1 MQCEPIQATIPE
13 INLASVQSS
22 FAALERKAAKLKLPI
37 PTLTIGKPYWVEC
50 KDERGNDIAI
60 EYVNI
65 EINGEVPMIK
75 HWRLVAVLEHITG
88 GTLVKQIDLSIEIPT
103 SYFKAT
109 SDCHHCQTYRQRN
122 KTFLLY
128 NSDTG
133 KLFQVGTT
141 CLSDFTGFD
150 WEGWV
155 SYYEMLFR
163 FKETFGEESETS
175 FGSGER
181 ITGIP
186 LQMVIEQSVAI
197 IEKYGYKKKEVE
209 YYYKISTSTALRME
223 LIDRLNKRE
232 GKYLEPTPEHTEKAK
247 QVINWVLSLEDKPE
261 NERSSYEWSLLVLF
275 KSGYIKWDNMGIAC
289 SAVASYQ
296 RAMEQAKIKEAS
308 KWQGKVGDKLETTV
322 DVVNV
327 TPIDGQ
333 YGITYLYKMID
344 KSGNVLTWFASK
356 KALDACNNVKIKGTI
371 KQHREFAGIQQ
382 TVLTRVKPL

>member
-1 MQCEPIQATIPE
+1 MQCEPIQATIPSY
-13 INLASVQSS
+13 NLNMIKTD
-22 FAALERKAAKLKLPI
+22 FYALVKKAQKLNLPL
-37 PTLTIGKPYWVEC
+37 PTFTEGKPYWVQR
-50 KDERGNDIAI
+50 KN
-60 EYVNI
+60 EYGDDYAEEFIDI
-65 EINGEVPMIK
+65 EITGPVPMLEN
-75 HWRLVAVLEHITG
+75 WRLVAVLEHLKT
-88 GTLVKQIDLSIEIPT
+88 GTLVKQIDLSIELPT

-122 KTFLLY
+122 KTFLLL
-128 NSDTG
+128 NKESG

-141 CLSDFTGFD
+141 CLNDFTGCD
-150 WEGWV
+150 WDVWV
-155 SYYEMLFR
+155 QFYEMIFR
-163 FKETFGEESETS
+163 FREKFNNEESE
-175 FGSGER
+175 GSLYGAER

-209 YYYKISTSTALRME
+209 YYYKISTATDVRQSI
-223 LIDRLNKRE
+223 IDRFNKRE
-232 GKYLEPTPEHTEKAK
+232 GVLEPTPEQVAKAK
-247 QVINWVLSLEDKPE
+247 DVINWVLGFENKPE

-275 KSGYIKWDNMGIAC
+275 QSGFISWNNIGITC

-296 RAMEQAKIKEAS
+296 KTLEREKIKELS
-308 KWQGKVGDKLETTV
+308 KWQGKVGDKIETTV

-327 TPIDGQ
+327 TPFDGQ

-356 KALDACNNVKIKGTI
+356 KALDACNNIKIKGTI

>member
-1 MQCEPIQATIPE
+1 MQSEPIQATIPE
-13 INLASVQSS
+13 INLVSVQNS
-22 FAALERKAAKLKLPI
+22 FAALERKAIKLKLPI
-37 PTLTIGKPYWVEC
+37 PTLTIGKPYWVER
-50 KDERGNDIAI
+50 KDQYGNDIAV
-60 EYVNI
+60 EYIDI
-65 EINGEVPMIK
+65 EINGEVPVIK
-75 HWRLVAVLEHITG
+75 HWRLVAVLEHLVG

-103 SYFKAT
+103 IYFKSA
-109 SDCHHCQTYRQRN
+109 SDCHHCQMYRQRN

-128 NSDTG
+128 NSNTG

-163 FKETFGEESETS
+163 FKETFGEESEGS
-175 FGSGER
+175 FGGGER

-186 LQMVIEQSVAI
+186 VQMVIEQSVAI

-209 YYYKISTSTALRME
+209 YLYKISTATALRME

-232 GKYLEPTPEHTEKAK
+232 GRYLEPTPEHKEKAK
-247 QVINWVLSLEDKPE
+247 QVINWVLGFEDKPE

-296 RAMEQAKIKEAS
+296 KAMEQAKIKEAS
-308 KWQGKVGDKLETTV
+308 KYQGKVGDKLETIV
-322 DVVNV
+322 DVLNV
-327 TPIDGQ
+327 TPFDGQ
-333 YGITYLYKMID
+333 FGITYLYKMVD
-344 KSGNVLTWFASK
+344 KTGNVLTWFASK
-356 KALDACNNVKIKGTI
+356 KALDVCNGIKIKGTV
-371 KQHREFAGIQQ
+371 KQHREYNGIQQ
-382 TVLTRVKPL
+382 TVLTRVKSL